1 MKGALLKLEF
11 LRIRRSL
18 AAMAILAF
26 ALIASLYS
34 VWSGTAWRDAHVAM
48 LGNYEADVEVQMQT
62 WREDLFAIEQGTQEA
77 SPFAARPGN
86 IQVPATQPVG
96 PLGHLAV
103 GSSALLPTR
112 ATITPLQTRM
122 SMIEPYEFDNPTTL
136 SLGKFDLAFFT
147 VVVLPLLMIAL
158 SFDVLASD
166 RSRGTLKLLLSN
178 PISTENVLVTRLAVR
193 NGLLIL
199 LALVSIVVGFA
210 TAGEGGFGGYGLLWL
225 GTFLAYTLFWLAL
238 IYLAVSR
245 IRRSEAT
252 AATLIGLWVLFTLAI
267 PALTNS
273 AGEAVYP
280 LPSQLEYL
288 SDSRAAQVDA
298 SRRTSELTDD
308 FLQDHPEL
316 TVSDESVPDFFSA
329 VFLANEQVLSNT
341 VPIVN
346 AFEEANRQRS
356 AFVDRL
362 QYLSPAIIAQRAFFR
377 IAGSDFDQA
386 QMFITQAG
394 TAMDDLNDVVRPAII
409 SKNRLASDSLGAVP
423 VFSMELAGPGA
434 ASRQI
439 SLPIMFLLVCAAVLA
454 AVGYARKKDSPL

>member
-1 MKGALLKLEF
+1 MTGALLKLEF
-11 LRIRRSL
+11 LRIRRSP

-77 SPFAARPGN
+77 SPYAARPGN

-112 ATITPLQTRM
+112 ANITPLQTRM

-199 LALVSIVVGFA
+199 LALVSILAGLA
-210 TAGEGGFGGYGLLWL
+210 TAGEGGFGHGLLWL
-225 GTFLAYTLFWLAL
+225 GTSFAYVLFWLAL

-298 SRRTSELTDD
+298 SKRTSELTDD
-308 FLQDHPEL
+308 FLQDHPDL
-316 TVSDESVPDFFSA
+316 TVSDESVPDFYSA

-341 VPIVN
+341 APIVN
-346 AFEEANRQRS
+346 AFEEANRRRS

-377 IAGSDFDQA
+377 IAGSDFDRA
-386 QMFITQAG
+386 QMFVAQAG

-423 VFSMELAGPGA
+423 AFSMELAGPGA
-434 ASRQI
+434 AFRQI
-439 SLPIMFLLVCAAVLA
+439 SLPILFLLVCAGVLA
-454 AVGYARKKDSPL
+454 AIGYARQKVSPL

>member
-86 IQVPATQPVG
+86 IQVPATQPAG

-103 GSSALLPTR
+103 GSPALLPTR

-199 LALVSIVVGFA
+199 LALVSILVGLA
-210 TAGEGGFGGYGLLWL
+210 TAGEGGFVHGLLWL
-225 GTFLAYTLFWLAL
+225 GTSFAYVLFWLAL

-245 IRRSEAT
+245 TRRSEAT

-288 SDSRAAQVDA
+288 SDSRSAQVDA

-308 FLQDHPEL
+308 FLQDHPDL

-329 VFLANEQVLSNT
+329 VFIANEQVLSNT

-346 AFEEANRQRS
+346 AFEQANRQRS
-356 AFVDRL
+356 VFVDRL

-386 QMFITQAG
+386 QMFTRQAG
-394 TAMDDLNDVVRPAII
+394 TTMDDLNDVVRPAII
-409 SKNRLASDSLGAVP
+409 SKNRLGSDSLGAIP
-423 VFSMELAGPGA
+423 DFSMELAGPGA

-439 SLPIMFLLVCAAVLA
+439 SFPIIFLLVCAAVLA